1 MKRSLIALILAV
13 LSSAIFSAPKAQADA
28 TPGWLIQPSL
38 IYYFYTEGGSPPYQQ
53 NSTETREL
61 GDLLFGYSFGTIF
74 LGANYNYDAI
84 LKSSA
89 TTSTDS
95 FSSIGGDLGLITD
108 NIFLFFTYYFSST
121 SATQQG
127 TSNEVDFNKGT
138 GFQVKLGYMFDVGS
152 GWALGPALTY
162 KSLTYAAYASG
173 PNSGQSTSFT
183 YTTMVPE
190 ATIRYR
196 F

>member
-1 MKRSLIALILAV
+1 MKLIISLTILFFV
-13 LSSAIFSAPKAQADA
+13 FSAPQARADV

-38 IYYFYTEGGSPPYQQ
+38 MYYFKTEGGNPP
-53 NSTETREL
+53 NNASTTETREL
-61 GDLLFGYSFGTIF
+61 GDILLGYTFGNIF

-84 LKSSA
+84 ILSGN

-95 FSSIGGDLGLITD
+95 FQSIGGDLGIMTD

-121 SATQQG
+121 AATGQG
-127 TSNEVDFNKGT
+127 LPNNGEVDFNKGT
-138 GFQVKLGYMFDVGS
+138 GYQVKLGYMFDVGS
-152 GWALGPALTY
+152 GWSLGPAITY
-162 KSLTYAAYASG
+162 KSLTYAAFASG
-173 PNSGQSTSFT
+173 VNSGMSTSFT
-183 YTTMVPE
+183 FTTLVPE